1 MLSAAVWQVI
11 QTYTKNPSWNQMM
24 ILWTLTLIW
33 TLVQPRFHLMSRPV
47 SSFTDITWPTM
58 QDHVRHQASIISRAP
73 NRAHF
78 MESLRLME
86 DLMQQ
91 GSDLLA
97 KRDSVKPKQVGGTV
111 LDGPIPRPGGSGK
124 RERSRGERRRGKKAK
139 RNKSTRSRSS
149 NEVRGIIIH
158 AVIALTH
165 TQLCECYHV
174 GGDVIAYAACRAD
187 PNATIRITRPEYVR
201 LE

>member
-1 MLSAAVWQVI
+1 M
-11 QTYTKNPSWNQMM
+11 N
-24 ILWTLTLIW
+24 
-33 TLVQPRFHLMSRPV
+33 
-47 SSFTDITWPTM
+47 
-58 QDHVRHQASIISRAP
+58 
-73 NRAHF
+73 
-78 MESLRLME
+78 
-86 DLMQQ
+86 
-91 GSDLLA
+91 
-97 KRDSVKPKQVGGTV
+97 PKQVGGPV
-111 LDGPIPRPGGSGK
+111 LDGPIPRPGGSSK

-187 PNATIRITRPEYVR
+187 PNTTIRITRLGYVVPSSWCIYKKPTISS
-201 LE
+201 LAPKWLANNSGSDQSTFN